1 MDSRKPQQSEHFTL
15 IELLVVIAIIAIL
28 ASMLLPAMQKAKDK
42 GKQITCISNLKQLG
56 LGYVMYANDNN
67 YYTPGVYQYVGSSDL
82 YWWYDRIFEYVGDE
96 EIFLCP
102 VAPVPSWR
110 YTYRR
115 PSGYANP
122 ARRSYAVPAI
132 SMDINGSSVTAF
144 GRWSSRPRL
153 PAVMEPGNS
162 IWCIDS
168 ISSEIYTGG
177 SPNYQLREVIDHG
190 ARTRVGTR
198 HLRGSNSCFAD
209 GHAKSF
215 KRTDPGM
222 WTLKPGD

>member
-1 MDSRKPQQSEHFTL
+1 MNLTRHETSEHFTL

-42 GKQITCISNLKQLG
+42 GKQISCISNMKQLG
-56 LGYVMYANDNN
+56 LGYAMYTNDSN
-67 YYTPGVYQYVGSSDL
+67 YYTPGVYQYEGSNL
-82 YWWYDRIFEYVGDE
+82 FWWYDRISEYVGSED
-96 EIFLCP
+96 IFLCP

-115 PSGYANP
+115 PPGYANP
-122 ARRSYAVPAI
+122 ARRSYAVPQI
-132 SMDINGSSVTAF
+132 SIDINGNSVSSYGNWG
-144 GRWSSRPRL
+144 GRPKL
-153 PAVMEPGNS
+153 PAVTEPVNT
-162 IWCIDS
+162 IWAIDS

-177 SPNYQLREVIDHG
+177 SPGYQLREVIDHG

-198 HLRGSNSCFAD
+198 HIGGSNSCFAD

-215 KRTDPGM
+215 KRTDPGT
-222 WTLKPGD
+222 WTMKPGD